1 MGKNFRNNK
10 FSKDNEQKEFDD
22 QIEGRNAVL
31 ELLESGKDINK
42 IYITKGEKHGSITKI
57 IAKAKERKIVTVE
70 VEREKINQMAQ
81 TENAQ
86 GVIAIVP
93 PFDYC
98 EVEDILNEAK
108 SKNEKAF
115 ILILD
120 GIEDPHNLGSIIRTA
135 ETAGVHG
142 IIIPKRRAAAVNSTV
157 VKTSAGA
164 TSFMK
169 VARVNN
175 INETIKYLKENN
187 IKEELNDTHEDTPL
201 ILSEAKEEPKEIVK
215 ELPKQ
220 EIIEPKEL
228 EKVEEVK
235 EEIKE
240 EKIPVN
246 TNNNG
251 LYTKNVLRE
260 KRVQTSPIHI
270 DRELSSREELPK
282 EDYHTNEDILT
293 GIDLHEDA
301 LSPLE
306 TMEDAYEVNDNMK
319 FASDI
324 VERMEEEIK
333 PSNIELTDYE
343 RKQEEEAIISYDELL
358 KVKDKIYNIT
368 DDEETDEFIDELKN
382 FRIDLQ

>member
-1 MGKNFRNNK
+1 MINSFNDFYNNLSSNGLFFFWIVVFLFVFVIFLLVVLLLKN
-10 FSKDNEQKEFDD
+10 
-22 QIEGRNAVL
+22 
-31 ELLESGKDINK
+31 
-42 IYITKGEKHGSITKI
+42 
-57 IAKAKERKIVTVE
+57 RK
-70 VEREKINQMAQ
+70 
-81 TENAQ
+81 
-86 GVIAIVP
+86 
-93 PFDYC
+93 
-98 EVEDILNEAK
+98 L
-108 SKNEKAF
+108 S
-115 ILILD
+115 
-120 GIEDPHNLGSIIRTA
+120 
-135 ETAGVHG
+135 
-142 IIIPKRRAAAVNSTV
+142 
-157 VKTSAGA
+157 
-164 TSFMK
+164 
-169 VARVNN
+169 
-175 INETIKYLKENN
+175 KYLKENN
-187 IKEELNDTHEDTPL
+187 IKEELNDTHDDTPL

-228 EKVEEVK
+228 EEVK
-235 EEIKE
+235 EEVKE

>member
-1 MGKNFRNNK
+1 MINSFNDFYNNLSSNGLFFFWIVVFLFVFVIFLLVVLLLKN
-10 FSKDNEQKEFDD
+10 
-22 QIEGRNAVL
+22 
-31 ELLESGKDINK
+31 
-42 IYITKGEKHGSITKI
+42 
-57 IAKAKERKIVTVE
+57 RK
-70 VEREKINQMAQ
+70 
-81 TENAQ
+81 
-86 GVIAIVP
+86 
-93 PFDYC
+93 
-98 EVEDILNEAK
+98 L
-108 SKNEKAF
+108 S
-115 ILILD
+115 
-120 GIEDPHNLGSIIRTA
+120 
-135 ETAGVHG
+135 
-142 IIIPKRRAAAVNSTV
+142 
-157 VKTSAGA
+157 
-164 TSFMK
+164 
-169 VARVNN
+169 
-175 INETIKYLKENN
+175 KYLKENN
-187 IKEELNDTHEDTPL
+187 IKEELNDTHDDTPL

-228 EKVEEVK
+228 EEVK
-235 EEIKE
+235 EEVKE

-282 EDYHTNEDILT
+282 EDDHTNEDILT

>member
-1 MGKNFRNNK
+1 MINSFNDFYNNLSSNGLFFFWIVVFLFAFVIFLLVVLLLKN
-10 FSKDNEQKEFDD
+10 
-22 QIEGRNAVL
+22 
-31 ELLESGKDINK
+31 
-42 IYITKGEKHGSITKI
+42 
-57 IAKAKERKIVTVE
+57 RK
-70 VEREKINQMAQ
+70 
-81 TENAQ
+81 
-86 GVIAIVP
+86 
-93 PFDYC
+93 
-98 EVEDILNEAK
+98 L
-108 SKNEKAF
+108 S
-115 ILILD
+115 
-120 GIEDPHNLGSIIRTA
+120 
-135 ETAGVHG
+135 
-142 IIIPKRRAAAVNSTV
+142 
-157 VKTSAGA
+157 
-164 TSFMK
+164 
-169 VARVNN
+169 
-175 INETIKYLKENN
+175 KYLKENS

-201 ILSEAKEEPKEIVK
+201 ILNEVKEEPKEIVK

-220 EIIEPKEL
+220 EIIEPKEV
-228 EKVEEVK
+228 EKKVEIKEEVK

-246 TNNNG
+246 INNNG

-270 DRELSSREELPK
+270 DRELSSKEELPK
-282 EDYHTNEDILT
+282 EDYHPNEDILT

-306 TMEDAYEVNDNMK
+306 AMEDAYEVNDNMK

-382 FRIDLQ
+382 FRTDLQ

>member
-1 MGKNFRNNK
+1 MINSFNDFYNNLSSNGLFFFWVVVFLFVFVIFLLVVLLLKN
-10 FSKDNEQKEFDD
+10 
-22 QIEGRNAVL
+22 
-31 ELLESGKDINK
+31 
-42 IYITKGEKHGSITKI
+42 
-57 IAKAKERKIVTVE
+57 RK
-70 VEREKINQMAQ
+70 
-81 TENAQ
+81 
-86 GVIAIVP
+86 
-93 PFDYC
+93 
-98 EVEDILNEAK
+98 L
-108 SKNEKAF
+108 S
-115 ILILD
+115 
-120 GIEDPHNLGSIIRTA
+120 
-135 ETAGVHG
+135 
-142 IIIPKRRAAAVNSTV
+142 
-157 VKTSAGA
+157 
-164 TSFMK
+164 
-169 VARVNN
+169 
-175 INETIKYLKENN
+175 KYLKESN

-201 ILSEAKEEPKEIVK
+201 IFNEVKEEHKEIVE

-220 EIIEPKEL
+220 EIIEPKKL
-228 EKVEEVK
+228 EKVEEV
-235 EEIKE
+235 KE

-282 EDYHTNEDILT
+282 EEDYHTNEDILL

-382 FRIDLQ
+382 FRTDLQ

>member
-1 MGKNFRNNK
+1 MINSFNDFYNNLSSNGLFFFWIVVFLFVFVIFLLVILLLKN
-10 FSKDNEQKEFDD
+10 
-22 QIEGRNAVL
+22 
-31 ELLESGKDINK
+31 
-42 IYITKGEKHGSITKI
+42 
-57 IAKAKERKIVTVE
+57 RK
-70 VEREKINQMAQ
+70 
-81 TENAQ
+81 
-86 GVIAIVP
+86 
-93 PFDYC
+93 
-98 EVEDILNEAK
+98 L
-108 SKNEKAF
+108 S
-115 ILILD
+115 
-120 GIEDPHNLGSIIRTA
+120 
-135 ETAGVHG
+135 
-142 IIIPKRRAAAVNSTV
+142 
-157 VKTSAGA
+157 
-164 TSFMK
+164 
-169 VARVNN
+169 
-175 INETIKYLKENN
+175 KYLKENN
-187 IKEELNDTHEDTPL
+187 IKEELNDTHDDTPL

-270 DRELSSREELPK
+270 DR
-282 EDYHTNEDILT
+282 DILT